1 MASNIFWEKE
11 AENIIGLHLTTCIV
25 NYCIVTC
32 YVEIFYTFMNKN
44 ELGLIFMIFNESNVK
59 NVPFTESSINGS
71 VFTFDS
77 HKPHPPSH
85 RFIILSGDWSNIGL

>member
-1 MASNIFWEKE
+1 M
-11 AENIIGLHLTTCIV
+11 G
-25 NYCIVTC
+25 
-32 YVEIFYTFMNKN
+32 
-44 ELGLIFMIFNESNVK
+44 IFNESNVK

-85 RFIILSGDWSNIGL
+85 RFIILSSDWSNIGL